1 MNYLVDILIIVLVG
15 LGVAVGFVIS
25 LFEDE
30 KQEGNIND

>member
-25 LFEDE
+25 LFEED
-30 KQEGNIND
+30 KR

>member
-1 MNYLVDILIIVLVG
+1 MNYLVEILIIVLVG

-30 KQEGNIND
+30 K

>member
-25 LFEDE
+25 LFE
-30 KQEGNIND
+30 KGK

>member
-25 LFEDE
+25 LFE
-30 KQEGNIND
+30 NDKR

>member
-25 LFEDE
+25 LFEKE
-30 KQEGNIND
+30 KE